1 MVFSGSSKIMNL
13 SCVRLKIAANSLL
26 LRKPR
31 GNCECLFV
39 RRADSKEIA
48 EYDEQMKDFK
58 YQRVVEI
65 TKKV

>member
-1 MVFSGSSKIMNL
+1 MCSVENSSEFAFAQE
-13 SCVRLKIAANSLL
+13 AA
-26 LRKPR
+26 RKL
-31 GNCECLFV
+31 ECLFV

-65 TKKV
+65 TKKM